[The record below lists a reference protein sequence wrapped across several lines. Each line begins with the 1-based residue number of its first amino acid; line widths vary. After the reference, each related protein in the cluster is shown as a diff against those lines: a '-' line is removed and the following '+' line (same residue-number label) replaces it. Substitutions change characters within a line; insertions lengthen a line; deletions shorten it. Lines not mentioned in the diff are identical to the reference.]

1 MATLYNAVSR
11 NGDNKT
17 EKLLLTF
24 SDLVYIH
31 DAGGYDLANDCI
43 DADATNMPNFT
54 HHNKYSYIY
63 TGSHNYLSTTTNIA
77 SDDPY
82 VTIENNTSN
91 KKITRLRRTLPYV
104 KDLSTFDNG
113 TNQMFYFKDKYYT
126 PYVIHIGL
134 EPHSNCISSQYQ
146 AYYPNNRSAYWT
158 GSSYTYTYLPNI
170 SLYSDMYC
178 GLFKAT
184 DSANDPTND
193 LTQYSPASHIIGNAK
208 STSPFSYAYYLG
220 SYFYRYV
227 WRGREENDA
236 NINTHYSDPLQQ
248 CVRPD
253 WNIFS
258 RNPAVI
264 RLNNG
269 LANGINIASAIS
281 YIDLV
286 VEFNANYVNN
296 ILGTNLNKYVI
307 ARHTNDTYG
316 DASGVANKFYFRFG
330 RYTSNTTF
338 GERYWGST
346 DDMDWGIYNTQSH
359 AVESA
364 VHNTNAFDF
373 GKDDSNISI
382 LTRFADLLNY
392 NCTTYFNNL
401 GNDFIDANQYVSNTK
416 LVIKSDYSPNFNAT
430 IKALH
435 IHVVN
440 NTSYI
445 NSYNSCS
452 IIENQY
458 QYWYA
463 RICTAFR
470 KNMINIYVNNGLINQ
485 DTPWGWD
492 SSLAAKNAC
501 TPIHIYSGPINENG
515 GNKPMYGEDGESS
528 NRKYMYFNGNAIIE
542 DCIPLDYLQS
552 SVTSSVTQYIDTGIL
567 PNKNTHIYIEF
578 TPTTIPSQD
587 PTDQNSYNV
596 YFCGAA
602 MRNNVRWNIGFN
614 KVGGNSKIFAQY
626 NGNKDEIPITLIT
639 GTKYWAELY
648 NANDF
653 ITLKCGTDGSTFG
666 EIQIS
671 PADDVSTTLTRT
683 IRLFGSNASS
693 NASTN
698 NLISKWS
705 GKIHCCKI
713 WNGDKTDA
721 NLLMDLIPVSY
732 NDTYTKCMYDRISKR
747 LLYNNGT
754 GSFTGGNF

>member
-11 NGDNKT
+11 NGDSNT

-43 DADATNMPNFT
+43 NADATNMPNFT

-63 TGSHNYLSTTTNIA
+63 TGGHNYLSTTTNIA
-77 SDDPY
+77 SNDPY
-82 VTIENNTSN
+82 VTIESNTSN
-91 KKITRLRRTLPYV
+91 RKITRLRRTLPYV
-104 KDLSTFDNG
+104 KNLYTFDNG
-113 TNQMFYFKDKYYT
+113 TDQMFYFKDKYYT

-134 EPHSNCISSQYQ
+134 EPHSNCISPQYQ

-178 GLFKAT
+178 GLFDT
-184 DSANDPTND
+184 TVSTTTNPIND
-193 LTQYSPASHIIGNAK
+193 LTQYSPSAHIIGNAK
-208 STSPFSYAYYLG
+208 STSIFSYAYYLG

-227 WRGREENDA
+227 WRGREENDE

-248 CVRPD
+248 CVRPG

-269 LANGINIASAIS
+269 LANGINVASAIS

-286 VEFNANYVNN
+286 VEFNVNYVNH
-296 ILGTNLNKYVI
+296 ILGTDINKYVI
-307 ARHTNDTYG
+307 AMHTDDNYG
-316 DASGVANKFYFRFG
+316 ATSGLTNKFYFRFA
-330 RYTSNTTF
+330 RYYSNAAHGTK
-338 GERYWGST
+338 YWGAT
-346 DDMDWGIYNTQSH
+346 NDMDWGIYNTQSH
-359 AVESA
+359 TIESA
-364 VHNTNAFDF
+364 VHDTNAFSF
-373 GKDDSNISI
+373 GKDDSNVSI
-382 LTRFADLLNY
+382 LTRFADLLKY
-392 NCTTYFNNL
+392 NCTTYFYNI
-401 GNDFIDANQYVSNTK
+401 GDDFIDADQYISNNK
-416 LVIKSDYSPNFNAT
+416 LVIKSDYSTNFNAT

-463 RICTAFR
+463 RIGEAFR
-470 KNMINIYVNNGLINQ
+470 TNMINIYVNNGLINQ
-485 DTPWGWD
+485 DTEWGWD
-492 SSLAAKNAC
+492 SSLEAKNKC

-515 GNKPMYGEDGESS
+515 GNDPIYDNNGDPLNTKWFYS
-528 NRKYMYFNGNAIIE
+528 NGNAIIE
-542 DCIPLDYLQS
+542 DCIPLDYLES
-552 SVTSSVTQYIDTGIL
+552 SGDQYIDTGIL
-567 PNKNTHIYIEF
+567 PNKNTRIYIEF
-578 TPTTIPSQD
+578 TPTTIPTYD
-587 PTDQNSYNV
+587 PTNSNSYNV

-602 MRNNVRWNIGFN
+602 TTNSVRWNIGFN
-614 KVGGNSKIFAQY
+614 KVGDNSKIFAQY
-626 NGNKDEIPITLIT
+626 NRNKEEIPITLIT

-648 NANDF
+648 NANNS
-653 ITLKCGTDGSTFG
+653 ITLECGTDGSTFDHV
-666 EIQIS
+666 QIT
-671 PADDVSTTLTRT
+671 PTVDLSTYIKYT
-683 IRLFGSNASS
+683 IRLFGSRGN
-693 NASTN
+693 NN
-698 NLISKWS
+698 NLTSKWS

-754 GSFTGGNF
+754 GSFTGG

>member
-11 NGDNKT
+11 NGDSKT

-63 TGSHNYLSTTTNIA
+63 TGGHNYLSTTENIT
-77 SDDPY
+77 SNDPY

-134 EPHSNCISSQYQ
+134 EPHSNCISPQYQ
-146 AYYPNNRSAYWT
+146 DYYPNNRSAYWA

-178 GLFKAT
+178 GLFKAS
-184 DSANDPTND
+184 DAANDPIND
-193 LTQYSPASHIIGNAK
+193 LTQYSPSAHIIGNSK
-208 STSPFSYAYYLG
+208 SSSPFSYAYYLG

-227 WRGREENDA
+227 WRGREENDED
-236 NINTHYSDPLQQ
+236 INTHYSDPLQQ

-253 WNIFS
+253 WNVFS

-264 RLNNG
+264 RLNGG

-286 VEFNANYVNN
+286 VEFNSNYINH
-296 ILGTNLNKYVI
+296 ILGTDLNKYVI
-307 ARHTNDTYG
+307 ARYADDNYG
-316 DASGVANKFYFRFG
+316 GTASGSENKFYFRFG

-338 GERYWGST
+338 GEKYWGST
-346 DDMDWGIYNTQSH
+346 HDMDWGIYNTQSH

-382 LTRFADLLNY
+382 LTRFVDLLKY
-392 NCTTYFNNL
+392 NCTTYFNNIE
-401 GNDFIDANQYVSNTK
+401 NDFIDANQYISNTK
-416 LVIKSDYSPNFNAT
+416 LVIKSDYSTNFNAT

-463 RICTAFR
+463 RIGEAFR

-485 DTPWGWD
+485 DTTWGWD
-492 SSLAAKNAC
+492 SSLEAKNAC

-528 NRKYMYFNGNAIIE
+528 SRKYMYQNGNTIIE
-542 DCIPLDYLQS
+542 DCIPLDYLES
-552 SVTSSVTQYIDTGIL
+552 SDNQYIDTGIH
-567 PNKNTHIYIEF
+567 PNKNTRIYIEF
-578 TPTTIPSQD
+578 TPTTIPTQD
-587 PTDQNSYNV
+587 PNGTYSRNV

-602 MRNNVRWNIGFN
+602 IRSTARWNIGFN
-614 KVGGNSKIFAQY
+614 KVNNVSKIFAQY
-626 NGNKDEIPITLIT
+626 NATSDEIPIPLTT

-648 NANDF
+648 NANNF
-653 ITLKCGTDGSTFG
+653 ITLECGTDGSTFNQ
-666 EIQIS
+666 IQITPTVDLNS
-671 PADDVSTTLTRT
+671 GIKHT
-683 IRLFGSNASS
+683 IRLFGSRGN
-693 NASTN
+693 TN
-698 NLISKWS
+698 NLESKWK

-754 GSFTGGNF
+754 GSFTGG